1 MRPAYILA
9 LGAIALLFYLAIPY
23 GSRLFFPRIVIGYDT
38 AVNAR
43 VTGHMQSR
51 SYHSF
56 FFNGHTK
63 NQYDVSAFVA
73 AEAANV
79 GPASADSLELSVY
92 LKHGDIL
99 RKEAHSSVLTVQRGS
114 KATQWVCPPQEKG
127 AAEAVGTTA
136 TKPVTG
142 STPGPAPGQRS
153 VPLQNV
159 QREAT
164 AFAATLPV
172 LDDTDGAIQLRV
184 TLNPRSHQLQQLR
197 LTFAPHRSAVAYRQL
212 GQGIGNYHAQSGRYY
227 FNAGY
232 QKTTRLGGGLTES
245 GDYQEISGW
254 VHPDSST
261 AAAAPPVAV
270 QDK

>member
-56 FFNGHTK
+56 FFDGHTK

-73 AEAANV
+73 AAAPAEAANDN
-79 GPASADSLELSVY
+79 PDTLELNVY
-92 LKHGDIL
+92 LKHGDLL
-99 RKEAHSSVLTVQRGS
+99 RKKAHSGVLTVQRGS
-114 KATQWVCPPQEKG
+114 KVTQWVCPPEEKG
-127 AAEAVGTTA
+127 AAEPVGATA

-153 VPLQNV
+153 VPL
-159 QREAT
+159 
-164 AFAATLPV
+164 
-172 LDDTDGAIQLRV
+172 
-184 TLNPRSHQLQQLR
+184 
-197 LTFAPHRSAVAYRQL
+197 
-212 GQGIGNYHAQSGRYY
+212 
-227 FNAGY
+227 
-232 QKTTRLGGGLTES
+232 
-245 GDYQEISGW
+245 
-254 VHPDSST
+254 
-261 AAAAPPVAV
+261 
-270 QDK
+270 